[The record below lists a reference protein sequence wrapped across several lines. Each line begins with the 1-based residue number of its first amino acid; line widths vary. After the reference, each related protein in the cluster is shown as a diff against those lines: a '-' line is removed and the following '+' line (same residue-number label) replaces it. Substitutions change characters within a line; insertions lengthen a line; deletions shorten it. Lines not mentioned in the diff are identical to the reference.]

1 MRQDSK
7 LEGGLLTRGLFK
19 KESKPDKP
27 LVSIIT
33 ACFNSEKYLEQ
44 TIQSVVN
51 QTYDNIEYIIIDGG
65 STDNTLNTIKKYDN
79 KIAYW
84 ISEPDKGM
92 YDAINKGIK
101 LMNGDIW
108 ACLNSDDQYYLNTL
122 EKIVFYFSK
131 EPDVDIIFGNLDF
144 VTDNGE
150 FIYRRFFPKLN
161 LNRIMRMN
169 YSLRAISQPAV
180 FLRRSV
186 IENVGYFDT
195 SYSYA
200 SDMDYFIRVGKNCKI
215 QHKNL
220 ALTKF
225 RLHSNALSSIYVA
238 RTREEGR
245 SISQKYIGGDY
256 GKLTELWD
264 KLYLNLFNL
273 RAVNSKYIIKK
284 IIKSFI

>member
-1 MRQDSK
+1 MRQDRK
-7 LEGGLLTRGLFK
+7 LEGGLLK
-19 KESKPDKP
+19 KESKPGKP

-33 ACFNSEKYLEQ
+33 VCFNSEKYLEQ
-44 TIQSVVN
+44 TIQSVIN

-92 YDAINKGIK
+92 YDAINKGIR

-108 ACLNSDDQYYLNTL
+108 ACLNSDDQYYLDTL
-122 EKIVFYFSK
+122 EKIVFNFNK
-131 EPDVDIIFGNLDF
+131 NPDIDIVFGNLDF
-144 VTDNGE
+144 VTGNGE
-150 FIYRRFFPKLN
+150 FIYRRFFPNKLN
-161 LNRIMRMN
+161 LKRIMRMN
-169 YSLRAISQPAV
+169 YLGAISQPAV

-195 SYSYA
+195 SYNYA
-200 SDMDYFIRVGKNCKI
+200 SDMDYFIRAGKNCKI

-225 RLHSNALSSIYVA
+225 RLHSDALSVKMVMKQL
-238 RTREEGR
+238 EEGEI
-245 SISQKYIGGDY
+245 ISKKYY
-256 GKLTELWD
+256 GNDHSKITEFWD

-273 RAVNSKYIIKK
+273 RAINSKYIIKK

>member
-1 MRQDSK
+1 MLQDNI
-7 LEGGLLTRGLFK
+7 LEGGLQTRGLFK
-19 KESKPDKP
+19 KESKPGKP
-27 LVSIIT
+27 LVSVIT
-33 ACFNSEKYLEQ
+33 VCFNSEKYLEQ

-92 YDAINKGIK
+92 YDAMNKGMR

-108 ACLNSDDQYYLNTL
+108 ACLNSDDQYYLDTL

-131 EPDVDIIFGNLDF
+131 DPNVDIIFGNLDF

-150 FIYRRFFPKLN
+150 FIYRRFFPKFN

-169 YSLRAISQPAV
+169 YSLSAISQPTI
-180 FLRRSV
+180 FLRRFV

-195 SYSYA
+195 SYNYA
-200 SDMDYFIRVGKNCKI
+200 SDMDYFIRVGKSCRI
-215 QHKNL
+215 QHINST
-220 ALTKF
+220 LTKF
-225 RLHSNALSSIYVA
+225 RLHSNALSAKMMIKQL
-238 RTREEGR
+238 EEGH
-245 SISQKYIGGDY
+245 SISRKYTGNDDNKIM
-256 GKLTELWD
+256 EFWD
-264 KLYLNLFNL
+264 KLYLKLFNL
-273 RAVNSKYIIKK
+273 RMVNFRYIIRR
-284 IIKSFI
+284 IIN